1 LLFCIQ
7 NNEKTSIKEAA
18 MENQQQNKQQA
29 SSKGSETKKQSNQP
43 TYGDKPWQNP
53 PYGQQNPQNAPA
65 SEQSKDSGKDDS
77 CGCGSDSE
85 KGNKKETATT
95 KRS

>member
-1 LLFCIQ
+1 
-7 NNEKTSIKEAA
+7 

-29 SSKGSETKKQSNQP
+29 NPKGSETRKQSNQP

-53 PYGQQNPQNAPA
+53 
-65 SEQSKDSGKDDS
+65 QSKDSGKDDS
-77 CGCGSDSE
+77 CGCGPEGE
-85 KGNKKETATT
+85 KSNKKETATT